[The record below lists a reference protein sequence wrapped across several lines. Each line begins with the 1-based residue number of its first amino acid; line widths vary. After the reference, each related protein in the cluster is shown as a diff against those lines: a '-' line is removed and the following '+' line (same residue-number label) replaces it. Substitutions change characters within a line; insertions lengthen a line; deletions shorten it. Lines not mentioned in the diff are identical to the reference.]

1 MSVLV
6 ARCSYRYNILYGV
19 VVEVVEFFSLF
30 GSKRVRK
37 VEHKL
42 LKGDHSENNQSS
54 YPPPPHQPL
63 RKMSYLVLRE
73 VLRRSEG
80 VGEYLTYSICI
91 VNFQK

>member
-1 MSVLV
+1 MSVL
-6 ARCSYRYNILYGV
+6 ARCSYNILYGV

-54 YPPPPHQPL
+54 YHPPPPTIKKNVVPGTT
-63 RKMSYLVLRE
+63 
-73 VLRRSEG
+73 RSTAHAQQRCSTNIFILQY
-80 VGEYLTYSICI
+80 VWCDW
-91 VNFQK
+91 

>member
-1 MSVLV
+1 MSEL
-6 ARCSYRYNILYGV
+6 ARCSYNILYGV

-54 YPPPPHQPL
+54 YHPPHQPL
-63 RKMSYLVLRE
+63 RKMSYLVLQE
-73 VLRRSEG
+73 VLHTLNNAA
-80 VGEYLTYSICI
+80 VLKYFYFTVCL
-91 VNFQK
+91 V